1 MKKNNQNEL
10 LRLQSVIENDRLS
23 VGNGF
28 NDLLIN
34 DLTKLLKDYFDFSN
48 NIEVEITKSKGEYI
62 VSFSLIAS
70 RIKTFNFLPK
80 WLTIN

>member
-62 VSFSLIAS
+62 VTFSLIAS

-80 WLTIN
+80 

>member
-48 NIEVEITKSKGEYI
+48 S
-62 VSFSLIAS
+62 
-70 RIKTFNFLPK
+70 IKN
-80 WLTIN
+80 

>member
-23 VGNGF
+23 MGKGF

-48 NIEVEITKSKGEYI
+48 NIEVEINKIKGEYS
-62 VSFSLIAS
+62 VNFSLIAS
-70 RIKTFNFLPK
+70 RIKTFNILPK
-80 WLTIN
+80 

>member
-80 WLTIN
+80 